1 MADSRVTSITKVVSR
16 VGRETMDLV
25 VESMDSVEAADSRA
39 AVVSRAVSAVD
50 LTALVAAGSR
60 AVLVVVDLMALAA
73 VDSRAVV
80 LVAADSRVAVLVV
93 VDSRVAVLVVADSK
107 VAVLV
112 VADLMALAAVGT
124 SCSSRHLTPTSA
136 V

>member
-60 AVLVVVDLMALAA
+60 VVLVV
-73 VDSRAVV
+73 
-80 LVAADSRVAVLVV
+80 ADSRVAVLVV

-124 SCSSRHLTPTSA
+124 SCSSRHLTP
-136 V
+136 